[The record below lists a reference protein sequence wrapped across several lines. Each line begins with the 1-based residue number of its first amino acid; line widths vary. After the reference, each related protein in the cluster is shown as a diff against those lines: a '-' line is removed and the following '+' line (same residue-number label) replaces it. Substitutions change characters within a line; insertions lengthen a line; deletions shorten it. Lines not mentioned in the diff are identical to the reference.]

1 MDFSSHNFFGRLPD
15 RLSIWLLAPLLLA
28 LIFLT
33 ARLPAAGQTG
43 TPNDAIRVRWKSVDM
58 AQVRLDDKAP
68 LHWNVYQPDKKD
80 KKDKKKDSDLVLVLL
95 GHRYVLLDTKARLV
109 YAIPLSDLQAQGT
122 DFVSGDLVQESRL
135 VPSTDWTER
144 DVGPAELVRLTLG
157 DYGRVLEVS
166 LPHMPDLRPFY

>member
-1 MDFSSHNFFGRLPD
+1 V
-15 RLSIWLLAPLLLA
+15 A

-33 ARLPAAGQTG
+33 AHSSVAGQAG
-43 TPNDAIRVRWKSVDM
+43 TSGDPARVRWKSVEM

-68 LHWNVYQPDKKD
+68 LRWNVYQVDKKD
-80 KKDKKKDSDLVLVLL
+80 KKDKKKDSELVLVLL
-95 GHRYVLLDTKARLV
+95 GHRYLLLDTKARLV
-109 YAIPLSDLQAQGT
+109 YAVTLSDLQAQGQ
-122 DFVSGDLVQESRL
+122 DFLTGDLVQETHL
-135 VPSTDWTER
+135 VPSSEWTER